1 MLYNGIC
8 MLKLLKTPF
17 LLLLRRAP
25 CSTAPTLTETQ
36 THTEDR
42 ITDEEAADISSPQ
55 GRFGDPQPAAAR
67 GEDGSA
73 TRGDDDAA
81 ARDDDG
87 FAARGDDAAAACDDE
102 GSVAR
107 GDDDAAAHGKD
118 GSTTRGFPRPA
129 KGRETRA
136 FGGPG

>member
-1 MLYNGIC
+1 MG
-8 MLKLLKTPF
+8 
-17 LLLLRRAP
+17 
-25 CSTAPTLTETQ
+25 
-36 THTEDR
+36 
-42 ITDEEAADISSPQ
+42 SPQ

-67 GEDGSA
+67 
-73 TRGDDDAA
+73 
-81 ARDDDG
+81 
-87 FAARGDDAAAACDDE
+87 DDAAAARDDE

-107 GDDDAAAHGKD
+107 SDDDAAAHSED

>member
-1 MLYNGIC
+1 MVYVAKAIKN
-8 MLKLLKTPF
+8 TPF
-17 LLLLRRAP
+17 HLLLRRAP
-25 CSTAPTLTETQ
+25 SSTAPTVTETQ
-36 THTEDR
+36 TDTEDR
-42 ITDEEAADISSPQ
+42 TNRDEEAADISFPQ

-73 TRGDDDAA
+73 ARGDDDAA
-81 ARDDDG
+81 ACDDDG
-87 FAARGDDAAAACDDE
+87 FAARGDDATAARDDE

-136 FGGPG
+136 FGGLG

>member
-1 MLYNGIC
+1 MLFNGLC
-8 MLKLLKTPF
+8 VLKLLKYSF
-17 LLLLRRAP
+17 CLLLRRAP
-25 CSTAPTLTETQ
+25 LLQPRTVTESK

-55 GRFGDPQPAAAR
+55 GRFGDPQP
-67 GEDGSA
+67 E
-73 TRGDDDAA
+73 DDAA

-87 FAARGDDAAAACDDE
+87 FAARGDDAAAARDDE

-107 GDDDAAAHGKD
+107 GDDDAATH
-118 GSTTRGFPRPA
+118 GFPRPA
-129 KGRETRA
+129 NGRETRA